1 LELAFSTKALRAV
14 CESEERAQSEL
25 GVDLASI
32 LKRRL
37 ADLRA
42 AANVTDLVAGNP
54 RPAPQSK
61 KELMLDLA
69 DGFAVFLTANH
80 AANPRRRSGDID
92 WSKVSRVR
100 LLRIE
105 KHNG

>member
-14 CESEERAQSEL
+14 CESEERAVRRL
-25 GVDLASI
+25 GVDCANV

-42 AANVTDLVAGNP
+42 AANASDLVAGNP
-54 RPAPQSK
+54 RRAPGPK
-61 KELMLDLA
+61 EELMLDLA
-69 DGFAVFLTANH
+69 DGYAVILAVNH
-80 AANPRRRSGDID
+80 ATVPRLDSGVID
-92 WSKVSRVR
+92 WSSVSRIK

-105 KHNG
+105 KDNG

>member
-1 LELAFSTKALRAV
+1 MELAFSTKALRAV
-14 CESEERAQSEL
+14 CESEERALREL

-42 AANVTDLVAGNP
+42 AANATDLLAGNP
-54 RPAPQSK
+54 RPAPHSK
-61 KELMLDLA
+61 EELMLDLA
-69 DGFAVFLTANH
+69 DGFNLFLTANH
-80 AANPRRRSGDID
+80 AAIPRLRSGDID
-92 WSKVSRVR
+92 WSNVSRVK

>member
-1 LELAFSTKALRAV
+1 MELAFSTKALRAV
-14 CESEERAQSEL
+14 CESEERALREL

-42 AANVTDLVAGNP
+42 AANATDLVAGNP
-54 RPAPQSK
+54 KPAPDSK
-61 KELMLDLA
+61 EELMLDLA
-69 DGFAVFLTANH
+69 DGFTVFLTANH
-80 AANPRRRSGDID
+80 AAIPRLRSGHID
-92 WSKVSRVR
+92 WSNVSRVK

>member
-14 CESEERAQSEL
+14 CESEERALREF
-25 GVDLASI
+25 GVELASI

-42 AANVTDLVAGNP
+42 AANATDLVAGNP
-54 RPAPQSK
+54 RPAPHSK
-61 KELMLDLA
+61 EELMLDLA
-69 DGFAVFLTANH
+69 DGLTVFLAANH
-80 AANPRRRSGDID
+80 AAIPRLRSGNID
-92 WSKVSRVR
+92 WSNVSRVK

>member
-14 CESEERAQSEL
+14 CESEERALREF
-25 GVDLASI
+25 GVELASI

-42 AANVTDLVAGNP
+42 AANATDLVAGNP
-54 RPAPQSK
+54 RPAPHSK
-61 KELMLDLA
+61 EELMLDLA
-69 DGFAVFLTANH
+69 DGLTVFLTANH
-80 AANPRRRSGDID
+80 AAIPRLRSGDID
-92 WSKVSRVR
+92 WSNVSRVK
-100 LLRIE
+100 LLRIK